1 MSFEEDNR
9 MADIPTQI
17 YREIHVK
24 QTKALLD
31 TSGRKGMSKGGIQQ
45 PLNLINFDWH
55 LNK

>member
-1 MSFEEDNR
+1 MSFEEDDR
-9 MADIPTQI
+9 MADIHTQI

-45 PLNLINFDWH
+45 PLH
-55 LNK
+55 